1 MVTPNLN
8 KSLSQAIG
16 IPPIPTNTN
25 VAIANTQPV
34 VVDKKPTDMEK
45 DYDLSRETFTELI
58 KQGEE
63 AIIGIM
69 DVAKQSEHPRA
80 YEVAAT
86 LIKSVSEAT
95 RELMELH
102 RIRREIENM
111 EGGKGSGVGN
121 NQGINIEQAVFVGS
135 PTEMVRRIRK
145 AREKPVEQ
153 KDDKVIEVDSELV
166 DTGQSTGV

>member
-25 VAIANTQPV
+25 VVVANTQPV
-34 VVDKKPTDMEK
+34 VVEKKPTDMEK

-102 RIRREIENM
+102 RIRKEIENM
-111 EGGKGSGVGN
+111 KDGGGSNNNGN

-135 PTEMVRRIRK
+135 PAEMVRRIRK
-145 AREKPVEQ
+145 SREKPVEQ
-153 KDDKVIEVDSELV
+153 EKVIEVDSELV